1 MRHAWGIRIGV
12 VLLPLAALAAWSNSF
27 HGAFVLDDIPT
38 IVSNPSIRRLGD
50 LGAVLSPPKM
60 GLPVT
65 GRPLVNLTLALNYA
79 VSGTQVWSYHALNL
93 VIHVLAGLTLFGI
106 VRRTLMFPSCRSLL
120 ARSTSSGP
128 RACRGAGDPSCAV
141 GRGSSPTLLDVPGVK
156 PDLQSPAS
164 ARLQSDA
171 TSLALAI
178 ALLWTV
184 HPLQTEAV
192 TYVVQRAESLM
203 GLLYLLTL
211 YCFIRGTE
219 YDANSADS
227 GTAKTPGHQGGG
239 ARTRAF
245 FVSLCLGG
253 SKSGGASWYALSFLA
268 CLLGMATKEVMVS
281 APLIVL
287 LYDRTFLAGSFR
299 AAWRQR
305 RPVYLGLAGT
315 WLLLAWLVASA
326 DNRGGTAGFGTPV
339 TAWNYALVQSGAII
353 HYLRLT
359 GWPHPLVFDYGTAVV
374 HSLAGVWWQTIVV
387 LASLGITIWALIRK
401 PRCGFLG
408 AWFFLILAPS
418 SSVVPVVTQTM
429 AEHRM
434 YLPLAAVIVGATA
447 GLHLLLRRSAPASS
461 LMVALALALP
471 LAWLTARRN
480 EAYRSELTL
489 WTDTVASIPQSS
501 RAHNNLAWVLQQQ
514 GKAGEANAQ
523 FARAVALQPDYVTAH
538 YDWGVALL
546 DQGRAAEAIIQ
557 LEAAVRLAPGHADA
571 LVNLGNALMQVR
583 QAAEAV
589 ARYEQALRLK
599 PGADVHYDLGVALAE
614 LDRRDEAAAHLRA
627 ALALAPDLPRAHY
640 QLARLAE
647 LAGRPADA
655 EREYLETLR
664 LAPDH
669 ALAHAKLGLLLA
681 QSGRLAP
688 AAEHFRIVIHLLPG
702 DADAHAN
709 LGNVL
714 LLQGQAREAL
724 AHYEEA
730 LRLRP
735 DDPRTRENLE
745 LARESLRGT
754 QP

>member
-1 MRHAWGIRIGV
+1 MRNSWSIRIGV

-27 HGAFVLDDIPT
+27 HDAFVLDDIPT

-60 GLPVT
+60 GQPVT

-79 VSGTQVWSYHALNL
+79 VSGTQVWSYHVLNL
-93 VIHVLAGLTLFGI
+93 IIHALAGLTLFGI
-106 VRRTLMFPSCRSLL
+106 ARRTLRFCSRQDHPTPPQGTGL
-120 ARSTSSGP
+120 AASGDAAP
-128 RACRGAGDPSCAV
+128 
-141 GRGSSPTLLDVPGVK
+141 
-156 PDLQSPAS
+156 QSE
-164 ARLQSDA
+164 
-171 TSLALAI
+171 TTWLALAM

-184 HPLQTEAV
+184 HPLQTAAV
-192 TYVVQRAESLM
+192 TYVIQRAESLM

-219 YDANSADS
+219 SDANRAAS
-227 GTAKTPGHQGGG
+227 GAAQT
-239 ARTRAF
+239 
-245 FVSLCLGG
+245 SG
-253 SKSGGASWYALSFLA
+253 SQGGASWYALSFLA

-305 RPVYLGLAGT
+305 RPLYVGLAGT

-326 DNRGGTAGFGTPV
+326 DNRGGTAGFGTTV
-339 TAWNYALVQSGAII
+339 TAWNYALVQSKALV

-359 GWPHPLVFDYGTAVV
+359 VWPHPLVFDYGTAVV
-374 HSLAGVWWQTIVV
+374 HSLAEVWWQTIVV
-387 LASLGITIWALIRK
+387 LAALGLTIWALISK

-434 YLPLAAVIVGATA
+434 YLPLAAVLVGATA
-447 GLHLLLRRSAPASS
+447 GLHWLLRRAAPGST
-461 LMVALALALP
+461 LLVAFALALP
-471 LAWLTARRN
+471 LGWLTARRN
-480 EAYRSELTL
+480 DAYRNGLTL
-489 WTDTVASIPQSS
+489 WTDTVASLPQSS

-514 GKAGEANAQ
+514 GKTAEANAHY
-523 FARAVALQPDYVTAH
+523 ARAVALQPDYVTAH

-546 DQGRAAEAIIQ
+546 DQGHAAEAITQ
-557 LEAAVRLAPGHADA
+557 LEAAVRLAPDHVDA
-571 LVNLGNALMQVR
+571 FVNLGNALMQVQR
-583 QAAEAV
+583 MAEAV
-589 ARYEQALRLK
+589 ACYEQALRLK
-599 PGADVHYDLGVALAE
+599 PGADVHYDLGVALAG
-614 LDRRDEAAAHLRA
+614 LDRCDEAAAHLRT
-627 ALALAPDLPRAHY
+627 ALALAPDLPKAHY

-655 EREYLETLR
+655 EREYQETLR

-669 ALAHAKLGLLLA
+669 AQAHANLGLLLA

-688 AAEHFRIVIHLLPG
+688 AAEHFRIVILLQPG

-714 LLQGQAREAL
+714 LLQGRAREAIVQ
-724 AHYEEA
+724 YEEA

-735 DDPRTRENLE
+735 DDLRTRENLE
-745 LARESLRGT
+745 LARESLRT
-754 QP
+754 TPP

>member
-1 MRHAWGIRIGV
+1 MRNSWSIRIGV
-12 VLLPLAALAAWSNSF
+12 MLLPLAALAAWSNSF

-60 GLPVT
+60 GQPVT

-93 VIHVLAGLTLFGI
+93 IIHALAGLTLFGI

-120 ARSTSSGP
+120 A
-128 RACRGAGDPSCAV
+128 GDLSCAV
-141 GRGSSPTLLDVPGVK
+141 GQGSSPMLWDVSGVK

-164 ARLQSDA
+164 TRLQSDA
-171 TSLALAI
+171 TSLALAM

-184 HPLQTEAV
+184 HPLQTAAV

-203 GLLYLLTL
+203 GLLYLLTV

-219 YDANSADS
+219 SAANRADS
-227 GTAKTPGHQGGG
+227 GATQTSGNQGG
-239 ARTRAF
+239 T
-245 FVSLCLGG
+245 
-253 SKSGGASWYALSFLA
+253 SWYALSFLA

-326 DNRGGTAGFGTPV
+326 DNRGGTAGFGTTV
-339 TAWNYALVQSGAII
+339 TVWNYALVQSKAIV

-359 GWPHPLVFDYGTAVV
+359 VWPHPLVFDYGTAVV
-374 HSLAGVWWQTIVV
+374 HSLAEVWWQTIVV
-387 LASLGITIWALIRK
+387 LAALGLTIWALIRK

-418 SSVVPVVTQTM
+418 SSVVPVVSQTM

-447 GLHLLLRRSAPASS
+447 GLHRLLRRSAPAAT
-461 LMVALALALP
+461 LLVALALALP
-471 LAWLTARRN
+471 LGWLTAHRN

-489 WTDTVASIPQSS
+489 WTDTVASLPQSS

-514 GKAGEANAQ
+514 GKAAEANAHY
-523 FARAVALQPDYVTAH
+523 ARAVALQPDYVTAH

-557 LEAAVRLAPGHADA
+557 LEAAVRLAPDHADA
-571 LVNLGNALMQVR
+571 LVNLGNALMQVPR
-583 QAAEAV
+583 TAEAV
-589 ARYEQALRLK
+589 ACYEQALRLK
-599 PGADVHYDLGVALAE
+599 PGADVHYDLGVALAG
-614 LDRRDEAAAHLRA
+614 LDRRDEAAAHLRT

-669 ALAHAKLGLLLA
+669 ALAHARLGLLLA

-688 AAEHFRIVIHLLPG
+688 AAEHFRIVVHLQPG

-724 AHYEEA
+724 AQYQEA

-745 LARESLRGT
+745 LARESLRVT
-754 QP
+754 PP

>member
-1 MRHAWGIRIGV
+1 MRHSWNIRIGV
-12 VLLPLAALAAWSNSF
+12 VLLSLAALAAWSNSF

-38 IVSNPSIRRLGD
+38 IVANPSIRRLGA

-60 GLPVT
+60 GSPVT

-79 VSGTQVWSYHALNL
+79 VSGTRVWSYHALNL
-93 VIHVLAGLTLFGI
+93 LIHVLAGLTLFGI
-106 VRRTLMFPSCRSLL
+106 VRRTLARRVGAQSCGAPLEGR
-120 ARSTSSGP
+120 TG
-128 RACRGAGDPSCAV
+128 GAGFMPATEV
-141 GRGSSPTLLDVPGVK
+141 GARRAGIN
-156 PDLQSPAS
+156 PA
-164 ARLQSDA
+164 LQSDA
-171 TSLALAI
+171 TLLAFAV
-178 ALLWTV
+178 ALLWTL

-203 GLLYLLTL
+203 GLFYLLTL

-219 YDANSADS
+219 SE
-227 GTAKTPGHQGGG
+227 TPGG
-239 ARTRAF
+239 R
-245 FVSLCLGG
+245 SLLAGDPPR
-253 SKSGGASWYALSFLA
+253 ALSDIACPQAPTSVSRQSTHPWRWYSLSLLA

-305 RPVYLGLAGT
+305 RQVYLGLAGT

-326 DNRGGTAGFGTPV
+326 DNRGGTAGFGTAV
-339 TAWNYALVQSGAII
+339 SAWDYALVQSGAIV
-353 HYLRLT
+353 HYLRLA

-374 HSLAGVWWQTIVV
+374 HSLAEVWWQTIVV
-387 LASLGITIWALIRK
+387 LASLGLTIWALIRK

-434 YLPLAAVIVGATA
+434 YLPLAAVITLAVLGWY
-447 GLHLLLRRSAPASS
+447 LLLQRLQDHRLPDSRNRV
-461 LMVALALALP
+461 VAWSRGPVVLVLAFALALP
-471 LAWLTARRN
+471 LGWLTARRN

-489 WTDTVASIPQSS
+489 WTDTVASLPQSS

-514 GKAGEANAQ
+514 GKAVEANAQ

-557 LEAAVRLAPGHADA
+557 LEAAVRLAPGHAAA
-571 LVNLGNALMQVR
+571 LVNLGNALMQVQR
-583 QAAEAV
+583 AAEAV
-589 ARYEQALRLK
+589 ACYEQVLRIE

-614 LDRRDEAAAHLRA
+614 LGRRDEAVAHLRT

-647 LAGRPADA
+647 LAGQPADA

-669 ALAHAKLGLLLA
+669 ALAHAMLGLLLA
-681 QSGRLAP
+681 HSGQLEP
-688 AAEHFRIVIHLLPG
+688 AAGHFRAVIRQQPE

-714 LLQGQAREAL
+714 LLQGQAREAI
-724 AHYEEA
+724 AQYEKA

-735 DDPRTRENLE
+735 DDPRTEENLE
-745 LARESLRGT
+745 LARESLRLT